1 MPRQNAM
8 TQRGVQIRRLI
19 FLPSAQAAS
28 GVKFHALAAYCPWS
42 SVGAR
47 ARIGVGVGVEV

>member
-1 MPRQNAM
+1 M